1 VFIVELAFDGSP
13 GRLEARPAH
22 RELLRKL
29 HGEGRVLAAGPF
41 ADESGAVLIYNVGS
55 PAELD
60 ELIEQDAYFRAPGV
74 AIVRRQEWTPVIP

>member
-1 VFIVELAFDGSP
+1 MYLVELAFDGNP

-29 HGEGRVLAAGPF
+29 HGEGLVLAAGPF

-55 PAELD
+55 QAELD
-60 ELIEQDAYFRAPGV
+60 QVIEQDAYFRAPGV
-74 AIVRRQEWTPVIP
+74 RIIRQQEWSPVIP